1 MSHGTA
7 LIVGV
12 GPGLGVAIAKAFAE
26 EGHPVA
32 LIARDADRLQRYV
45 TEIAATGRTARAYQ
59 ADAGDTAQL
68 SSALTK
74 AIDELGEP
82 DVLIY
87 NAAVL
92 APDKPTQLSAD
103 EWNAR
108 LTVNITGAKTAT
120 DTVLPHMHNGRGT
133 LLFTGGGFALAPS
146 PDFTAMSVGKAGL
159 RAYVLALFQDQRAH
173 GIHAATVTVAGDIGD
188 GQPQFEPSALA
199 ARYLELHHQPSK
211 RWTAEIIVD

>member
-26 EGHPVA
+26 QRHPVA
-32 LIARDADRLQRYV
+32 LIARDADRLKDYV
-45 TEIAATGRTARAYQ
+45 TEITDSGHTASAYQ
-59 ADAGDTAQL
+59 ADAGDPDQL
-68 SSALTK
+68 RSALTN

-82 DVLIY
+82 DVLVY

-92 APDKPTQLSAD
+92 APDKPTELSTD

-108 LTVNITGAKTAT
+108 LSVNITGAKTAT
-120 DTVLPHMHNGRGT
+120 DTVLPRLRNRRGT
-133 LLFTGGGFALAPS
+133 LLFTGGGFALTPS

-159 RAYVLALFQDQRAH
+159 RAYALALFQDQRDH
-173 GIHAATVTVAGDIGD
+173 GVHAATVTIAGNIGG
-188 GQPQFEPSALA
+188 GQPQFEPTALA
-199 ARYLELHHQPSK
+199 ARYLETHQQPNEY
-211 RWTAEIIVD
+211 WTAEIVVD